1 MELKWLEDFLAVAR
15 TGSFSQAARDRHV
28 TQPAFSRRIRALEHW
43 LGVSLVDR
51 SSSPLVLT
59 QYGEEFLPHAQEM
72 VATSTA
78 VRQDFRLAARA
89 ERMQVRIVT
98 LHTLAV
104 HLVPELTAPFLRAH
118 PQASVEIIPSL
129 QGVESYFEAIA
140 SGLAQIMVAYGQQ
153 RPLGA
158 QAGDVVSRVIARDEF
173 VPVATP
179 ELLASIAASPAK
191 LPVARYTPFNFSHA
205 LLTPVY
211 EALAA
216 RMVVKA
222 ESTLGETLKACALAG
237 VGVAWVPRF
246 SVREELASG
255 ALGIL
260 SEPGLTVPIEIVA
273 WRRRLLDEG
282 LARSLFDSW
291 RNGQDGRR

>member
-1 MELKWLEDFLAVAR
+1 MELKWLEDFLALAR

-28 TQPAFSRRIRALEHW
+28 TQPAFSRRVRALEHW

-51 SSSPLVLT
+51 SMSPLALT
-59 QYGEEFLPHAQEM
+59 QYGEEFLPHAQEI
-72 VATSTA
+72 VATSSA
-78 VRQDFRLAARA
+78 LRQDFRLAART

-104 HLVPELTAPFLRAH
+104 HLVPGLTTPFLRAH

-129 QGVESYFEAIA
+129 QGVESYFEALT
-140 SGLAQIMVAYGQQ
+140 SGMAHVVIAYGQQ
-153 RPLGA
+153 RPIGP
-158 QAGDVVSRVIARDEF
+158 QAGDLVSRVIARDEF

-179 ELLASIAASPAK
+179 ALAAAIADKPAK

-205 LLTPVY
+205 LLSSVY
-211 EALAA
+211 DSLGA

-222 ESTLGETLKACALAG
+222 ESTLGETLKAYALAG

-246 SVREELASG
+246 SVRAELASG
-255 ALGIL
+255 ALVTL
-260 SEPGLTVPIEIVA
+260 AEPGLTTPIDIVA
-273 WRRRLLDEG
+273 WRRRQLEEG

-291 RNGQDGRR
+291 STGAGDGR